1 MTAQELI
8 DGALRAIG
16 VIASGESPNPEE
28 SADSLVTL
36 NDLLASWSALG
47 LPIYEITRDATP
59 LTGAETYVLT
69 TRPVRI
75 KSASVVAANGVAQ
88 PVEIISAERWAAI
101 ADRTRTGVYAEV
113 LFCDFGL
120 ALCTV
125 RLSPRPATGQLEL
138 WVYRALASLGALST
152 SFNLPPGYL
161 RALRL
166 NLAVELASEFG
177 RQVPDSLIANA
188 NEAKTAITNLNS
200 FVLGEQTAAAAPVG
214 AA

>member
-47 LPIYEITRDATP
+47 LPIYEIIRDATP
-59 LTGAETYVLT
+59 LTGVESYVLT

-75 KSASVVAANGVAQ
+75 KSGSVVAANGVAQ
-88 PVEIISAERWAAI
+88 PVEIVSAERWAGI
-101 ADRTRTGVYAEV
+101 TDRTRTGVYADV

-120 ALCTV
+120 AVCTV
-125 RLSPRPATGQLEL
+125 RLSPKPSTGTLEL
-138 WVYRALASLGALST
+138 WVYRALASVGALST
-152 SFNLPPGYL
+152 SFSLPPGYL

-177 RQVPDSLIANA
+177 RPVSESLTATA
-188 NEAKTAITNLNS
+188 QEAKSAITNLNS
-200 FVLGEQTAAAAPVG
+200 FVLGEQTAPPAG
-214 AA
+214 AAQ